1 MRKTFLLLTVLSLLG
16 TFALAAG
23 ERAAIN
29 GTVSDKTG
37 AVIPGV
43 TIRAINIATNQTMET
58 ISNDSG
64 FYAFPSLLLGA
75 YTVEAELEGF
85 QKFKQTG
92 MNLQVGAN
100 VRLNIILEV
109 GNLAEV
115 ITVEANVDLVTTTD
129 ATLGQVI
136 NDQIIERMPLNGRN
150 FVQLARLSPGVNGGT
165 QGYFDGTTGDAE
177 TMRYYWAGN
186 AAISANGVREN
197 QNNYLLDGVDNNES
211 FVGTISIFPNLD
223 AIAEFSVETTNASA
237 EFGRAGGAV
246 VNATL
251 KSGSNDFHGTAFW
264 FVRNEA
270 FDANSWENN
279 KNGREKTP
287 LRQNQFG
294 YTLGGPIIKDKTFFF
309 TDYQGLRLR
318 IPQTTEVSVP
328 TVAQRSA
335 SYYTGT
341 VDPTAINYFN
351 AFPLPNVAGTDNRY
365 YAAEKARHTTSDQF
379 NVRIDHNFSESD
391 TLFGRFSYARD
402 YTQLDSTFPDPLYA
416 GWAAG
421 KNLGNT
427 RGLAFGETHI
437 FSPSV
442 ANEFRLGFHRVHL
455 GWFPTNYQQNSAEE
469 IGIPGVNFDDL
480 TSGMPLIHVEGIEWV
495 GDYGPYTLPENTYTF
510 TDNISWINGNHSFKF
525 GVNINRR
532 QQNYFQQDWGKG
544 FYEFGNVNDCATA
557 WAYHVAK
564 GALHGT
570 VGMRSWEY
578 GFFIQDD
585 WKVSERLTLNL
596 GLRWDIFPSQS
607 EVADRMANFDP
618 ATQTMILA
626 DGGGMVDTEWNNF
639 GPRVGFAYALTGD
652 NKTVLRGGY
661 GIYYSVENGGLGTSL
676 ASAYPFNNVANDYTW
691 GLYNL
696 SVAIPY
702 PPDADPTEPRGQL
715 KWRDPQSATP
725 YVQQWN
731 LTGERELVTDL
742 LLSVSY
748 VGTRGTKLGAV
759 RNINMPPLEDGVV
772 GPRPYDEISDN
783 IMAYEFR
790 ANSYYHALQT
800 KIDKRFSNSFA
811 ILAAYT
817 WSHSIDD
824 SPGAFAGNGN
834 GGLAAEPQDV
844 YNLAAERANAGYDLR
859 HRFSASW
866 IWDLPFGQ
874 GRAYGSDIP
883 TWANMIIGGWQL
895 NGVWTWQSGAWMSVN
910 VWNRQGSL
918 PIHWGSTRPDRIGDG
933 NFDYG
938 ERTPDH
944 WFDYA
949 AFDDKL
955 NEPVHYGNA
964 GRNIINGPRYNS
976 IDFSLFKDFKIYEEQ
991 KVEFRWEVFNLFNHS
1006 QFNFPES
1013 SVNSE
1018 SWNGNIGKISSTRN
1032 ASWRIMQFSLKYIF

>member
-29 GTVSDKTG
+29 GTVADKTG

-43 TIRAINIATNQTMET
+43 TIRAINTATNQTMET

-64 FYAFPSLLLGA
+64 FYAFPSLILGA

-92 MNLQVGAN
+92 LNLQVGAN
-100 VRLNIILEV
+100 VRLNITLEV

-150 FVQLARLSPGVNGGT
+150 FVQLARLSPGVSAGT
-165 QGYFDGTTGDAE
+165 QGFFDGTTGDAE
-177 TMRYYWAGN
+177 VMRYYWAGN
-186 AAISANGVREN
+186 ASISANGVREN

-251 KSGSNDFHGTAFW
+251 KSGSNEFHGTAFW

-279 KNGREKTP
+279 RNGNEKTP

-294 YTLGGPIIKDKTFFF
+294 YTFGGPIIKDKTFFF

-318 IPQTTEVSVP
+318 IPQTAEVNVP
-328 TVAQRSA
+328 TAAQRTA
-335 SYYTGT
+335 GYYTGT
-341 VDPTAINYFN
+341 VNPVTLNYFN
-351 AFPLPNVAGTDNRY
+351 AFPAANVSGTDNRY
-365 YAAEKARHTTSDQF
+365 YAGDRARRTTTDQF
-379 NVRIDHNFSESD
+379 NVRVDHNISESD

-402 YTQLDSTFPDPLYA
+402 YTQLDSILPDPLYA
-416 GWAAG
+416 GWGSG

-455 GWFPTNYQQNSAEE
+455 GWFPTNYGIAAAESL
-469 IGIPGVNFDDL
+469 GIPGVNFDDL

-495 GDYGPYTLPENTYTF
+495 GDYGPYTLPENTYSV

-525 GVNINRR
+525 GVNITRR
-532 QQNYFQQDWGKG
+532 QQNYFQQEDAKG
-544 FYEFGNVNDCATA
+544 FYEFGSVNDAATA
-557 WAYHVAK
+557 YAYHVAK

-570 VGMRSWEY
+570 VGMRSWEF
-578 GFFIQDD
+578 GVFAQDD
-585 WKVSERLTLNL
+585 WKVSERLTLNM

-607 EVADRMANFDP
+607 EVADRMANFNP

-626 DGGGMVDTEWNNF
+626 DGGGMVDTDWNNF
-639 GPRVGFAYALTGD
+639 GPRVGFAYALTED
-652 NKTVLRGGY
+652 NKTVIRGGY
-661 GIYYSVENGGLGTSL
+661 GIYYAVENGGLGTSL
-676 ASAYPFNNVANDYTW
+676 ASAYPFSNLANDYTW
-691 GLYNL
+691 GVWQL
-696 SVAIPY
+696 STAIPY
-702 PPDADPTEPRGQL
+702 PPDADPTQPRGLL
-715 KWRDPQSATP
+715 KWRDPQAATP

-731 LTGERELVTDL
+731 LTGEREMVTDL
-742 LLSVSY
+742 LFSLSY

-759 RNINMPPLEDGVV
+759 RNINMPPLVDGVV
-772 GPRPYDEISDN
+772 GARPYSNISDN

-790 ANSYYHALQT
+790 ANSYYNSLQA

-824 SPGAFAGNGN
+824 SPGAFAGSGN
-834 GGLAAEPQDV
+834 GGLAQEPQDV

-859 HRFSASW
+859 HRISVSW

-874 GRAYGSDIP
+874 GRAYGSDVSN
-883 TWANMIIGGWQL
+883 WANLFIGGWQL
-895 NGVWTWQSGAWMSVN
+895 NGVWNWQSGAWMSVN

-918 PIHWGSTRPDRIGDG
+918 PIHWGSTRPDREGDG

-938 ERTPDH
+938 DRTPDH
-944 WFDYA
+944 WFDYT

-955 NEPVHYGNA
+955 GEPVHYGDA

-976 IDFSLFKDFKIYEEQ
+976 LDFSLFKDFKIYEEQ
-991 KVEFRWEVFNLFNHS
+991 KIEFRWEVFNLFNHT

-1018 SWNGNIGKISSTRN
+1018 SWNGNIGRITSTRS